1 MAKLLLKAYAKVN
14 LGLKILGKRPDGY
27 HNIESILQPIN
38 LFDTI
43 ELTEIPKGIEFSSNL
58 PPYGKENICYK
69 AAELF
74 LKRANLKTGVCIKL
88 KKQIWI
94 GAGLGGGSSC
104 SAQILQGMNKL
115 FHSDKSERERNLFNE
130 KELEELALIL
140 GSDVPF
146 FLKNS
151 PAYIQGRGEVITP
164 LPPLAHPIWLVLIYP
179 NFQISTKW
187 AYLNVKN
194 YLTKELWDFKVLQA
208 LFLNSDIEGLA
219 SNLRNDFEQLVFQ
232 EYPKLKEIK
241 IRLFELGA
249 SGASLSG
256 SGSCIYGIL
265 KEKNEKLK
273 EAFPE
278 FDVKLVE
285 TI

>member
-1 MAKLLLKAYAKVN
+1 M
-14 LGLKILGKRPDGY
+14 GLKILDKRPDGY

-38 LFDTI
+38 FFDTI

-69 AAELF
+69 SAELF
-74 LKRANLKTGVCIKL
+74 LKRANLKTGVRIKL

-115 FHSDKSERERNLFNE
+115 LGVPFDE
-130 KELEELALIL
+130 KELEELTLIL

-151 PAYIQGRGEVITP
+151 PAYIQGRGEIITP
-164 LPPLAHPIWLVLIYP
+164 LLPLTQPFWLVLIYP

-187 AYLNVKN
+187 AYSNVKN

-208 LFLNSDIEGLA
+208 LFLNGDIEGLV

-241 IRLFELGA
+241 LKLLDLGA
-249 SGASLSG
+249 LGASLSG